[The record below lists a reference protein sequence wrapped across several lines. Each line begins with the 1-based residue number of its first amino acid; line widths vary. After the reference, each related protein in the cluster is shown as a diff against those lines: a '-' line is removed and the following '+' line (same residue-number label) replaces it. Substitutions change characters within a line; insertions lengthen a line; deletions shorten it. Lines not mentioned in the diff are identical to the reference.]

1 MNIKVG
7 SITIPDQVGDEHEIP
22 AIELVLSERNLRAML
37 ATIGEENN
45 AISRW
50 TETGIMMLI
59 RSESDEIH
67 YAERPAGLMSE
78 DLELQLAAEELA
90 NDEVLYV
97 PEDL

>member
-37 ATIGEENN
+37 ATIEEENN

-50 TETGIMMLI
+50 TETGIMMMI
-59 RSESDEIH
+59 RSEPDSIH

-78 DLELQLAAEELA
+78 DLELKLAAEELA